1 MTSRVSEAKAPF
13 GKPQSDDGKNV
24 AGARVKVMVVDDSAV
39 VRGLIGRILKSDA
52 QIEVVASVGN
62 GEAAVATLKKNP
74 EIDVIVLDIE
84 MPVMD
89 GLTALPLLLQVSPS
103 VRVIVA
109 STLSQRGA
117 EISLRALE
125 AGASDYLPK
134 PSSAAAVASA
144 DDFRRELL
152 QKVCELA
159 SSRARFASRTA
170 ARRTAFASPQ
180 PSSRQPTKTLG
191 AAMEPPP
198 RPSKS
203 EARPATGTAREAG
216 PSVSTSAPPL
226 VGLRSSGRT
235 PIKIIAIGTST
246 GGPAALLEVLSKLGT
261 DKITQ
266 PVLVTQHMPKMFT
279 AILADRIA
287 KRTGLPCT
295 EARDGEE
302 VCPGHIYIAP
312 GDNHLLVER
321 RAGRNVIVLSQDPPE
336 NFCRPAVDPM
346 LRSVTRS
353 YGSGVLAVILTGMG
367 SDGCR
372 GCEAVVAAGGTVIAQ
387 DEATS
392 VVWGMPGAV
401 TNAGLCSAVLPLA
414 DLAPYIARRAGRV
427 AS

>member
-159 SSRARFASRTA
+159 LVPCQICIENGGAANGLRVAPAQFPAADQNPWRGDGTA
-170 ARRTAFASPQ
+170 A
-180 PSSRQPTKTLG
+180 PSLK
-191 AAMEPPP
+191 
-198 RPSKS
+198 
-203 EARPATGTAREAG
+203 
-216 PSVSTSAPPL
+216 
-226 VGLRSSGRT
+226 VGG
-235 PIKIIAIGTST
+235 
-246 GGPAALLEVLSKLGT
+246 
-261 DKITQ
+261 
-266 PVLVTQHMPKMFT
+266 
-279 AILADRIA
+279 
-287 KRTGLPCT
+287 
-295 EARDGEE
+295 EARDR
-302 VCPGHIYIAP
+302 H
-312 GDNHLLVER
+312 
-321 RAGRNVIVLSQDPPE
+321 RAGSRTLGFDVG
-336 NFCRPAVDPM
+336 A
-346 LRSVTRS
+346 
-353 YGSGVLAVILTGMG
+353 
-367 SDGCR
+367 
-372 GCEAVVAAGGTVIAQ
+372 AAGGAAILRSNAHQ
-387 DEATS
+387 DHSHRNVYGRT
-392 VVWGMPGAV
+392 G
-401 TNAGLCSAVLPLA
+401 GL
-414 DLAPYIARRAGRV
+414 ARGPQ
-427 AS
+427 

>member
-216 PSVSTSAPPL
+216 PRFRRRRRRWWGCDPP
-226 VGLRSSGRT
+226 
-235 PIKIIAIGTST
+235 
-246 GGPAALLEVLSKLGT
+246 
-261 DKITQ
+261 
-266 PVLVTQHMPKMFT
+266 
-279 AILADRIA
+279 
-287 KRTGLPCT
+287 
-295 EARDGEE
+295 
-302 VCPGHIYIAP
+302 
-312 GDNHLLVER
+312 VER
-321 RAGRNVIVLSQDPPE
+321 PS
-336 NFCRPAVDPM
+336 
-346 LRSVTRS
+346 RS
-353 YGSGVLAVILTGMG
+353 
-367 SDGCR
+367 
-372 GCEAVVAAGGTVIAQ
+372 
-387 DEATS
+387 
-392 VVWGMPGAV
+392 
-401 TNAGLCSAVLPLA
+401 
-414 DLAPYIARRAGRV
+414 
-427 AS
+427 